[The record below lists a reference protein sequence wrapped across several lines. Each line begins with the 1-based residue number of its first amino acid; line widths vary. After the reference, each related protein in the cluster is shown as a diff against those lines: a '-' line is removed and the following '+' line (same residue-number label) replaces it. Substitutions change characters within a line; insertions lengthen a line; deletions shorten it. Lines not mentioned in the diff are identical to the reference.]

1 MLPLKATYLKDQLV
15 LRKAHIKAPVSQSQ
29 LSQCV
34 PAMPQHQDLGTSC
47 LCGPVG
53 QTLGQPACQPKS
65 LLHRPPHT
73 HSAPPCSVRQG
84 PGHYGPCLPGTVGY
98 CWEMASGQLGA
109 QNRSLLCLRHM

>member
-53 QTLGQPACQPKS
+53 QTLWGSLPANPS
-65 LLHRPPHT
+65 
-73 HSAPPCSVRQG
+73 PCFTDL
-84 PGHYGPCLPGTVGY
+84 PTPTLPLPALYGKVLATMGLVYQELWDTAGRWQVG
-98 CWEMASGQLGA
+98 
-109 QNRSLLCLRHM
+109 N